1 MTRRRTILLAIFG
14 VALLA
19 AAVFRDRITMAAN
32 MVRARVGKRTVSDRL
47 TEFGGQARERLA
59 PHFRKAGAPFP
70 PQEITL
76 IAYKGEKL
84 LELYA
89 GNGTNLTFIRT
100 YPILAAS
107 GGLGPKLR
115 EGDKQVPEGFYR
127 IESLNPNSTYHVS
140 LRLNYPNEFDRAQAA
155 KEGRTELGGD
165 IMIHGKAASI
175 GCIAIGDVAAE
186 EIFTLAADVGIK
198 NVRVIC
204 SPLDFRKRKQVQG
217 AAQPPWVSELYQQI
231 AKALP
236 AP

>member
-1 MTRRRTILLAIFG
+1 
-14 VALLA
+14 
-19 AAVFRDRITMAAN
+19 MAAN
-32 MVRARVGKRTVSDRL
+32 MVRARAAKRTVNDRL
-47 TEFGGQARERLA
+47 AEFGGQARQRLA

-70 PQEITL
+70 PRGITL
-76 IAYKGEKL
+76 IAFKGEKL

-89 GNGTNLTFIRT
+89 GNGTNLTFIRR

-107 GGLGPKLR
+107 GKVGPKLR

-155 KEGRTELGGD
+155 KEGRTQLGGD
-165 IMIHGKAASI
+165 IMIHGKAVSI
-175 GCIAIGDVAAE
+175 GCIAIGDAAAE
-186 EIFTLAADVGIK
+186 EIFTLAADADIK
-198 NVRVIC
+198 NVQVIC
-204 SPLDFRKRKQVQG
+204 SPVDFRKQKQVPG
-217 AAQPPWVSELYQQI
+217 GAQPPWVMELYQQI